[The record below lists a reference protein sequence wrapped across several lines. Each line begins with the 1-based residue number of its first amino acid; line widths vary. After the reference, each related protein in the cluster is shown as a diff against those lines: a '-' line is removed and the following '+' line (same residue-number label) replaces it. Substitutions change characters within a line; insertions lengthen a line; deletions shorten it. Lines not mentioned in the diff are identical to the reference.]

1 LATRTFAP
9 VLRRATLLAALTLAA
24 LIFSAPVQARAA
36 TVVSLTFDDGSIS
49 QLYAKDRLA
58 ERGLRGTF
66 FINTGNIQPPQR
78 PNPYFMT
85 WGEVASVA
93 ATGNEI
99 GGHTVN
105 DLNLVTG
112 FPNDSA
118 RRDAICNDR
127 ANLIAHGFTPV
138 SFAYP
143 HGAYNAQ
150 IISLVQQCGY
160 ASARTA
166 GGLNEPGFP
175 YTENIPPVNPYAVRT
190 NQPHDGPFTLAELQ
204 GYFIRAGGSGWVPF
218 MFHDVCDLPCAGKDP
233 NGSVSPQDFTN
244 FLTFLQ
250 NSGAVV
256 KTVRDVI
263 LPPPPPPPPPPP
275 VLKAD
280 KVTAFA
286 SLKAPKSQ
294 DIDKLFVRAAMVEPG
309 TLSASATVSVPGAA
323 RVFKFKRASRK
334 ATAGKSVK
342 LRLKISKKGLRS
354 AKRAMRRG
362 KRLRAKIRV
371 TAKDRAGNSRTA
383 KRTVRLRP

>member
-1 LATRTFAP
+1 M
-9 VLRRATLLAALTLAA
+9 
-24 LIFSAPVQARAA
+24 
-36 TVVSLTFDDGSIS
+36 SLTFDDGTVS

-66 FINTGNIQPPQR
+66 FINSGNVQT

-85 WGEVASVA
+85 WAQVASVA

-99 GGHTVN
+99 GGHTLN
-105 DLNLVTG
+105 DLDLVTG
-112 FPNDSA
+112 FSNDSA
-118 RRDAICNDR
+118 RKAAICDDR
-127 ANLIAHGFTPV
+127 ANLIAHGFNPV

-175 YTENIPPVNPYAVRT
+175 YTENIPPVNPYVLRT
-190 NQPHDGPFTLAELQ
+190 NQPHDGPMTLAELQ
-204 GYFIRAGGSGWVPF
+204 GYVLRAGGSGWVPL
-218 MFHDVCDLPCAGKDP
+218 MFHDICVPPAP
-233 NGSVSPQDFTN
+233 AWTRMRSVSPGDFTA
-244 FLTFLQ
+244 FLNWLPT
-250 NSGAVV
+250 SGAVV

-263 LPPPPPPPPPPP
+263 LPPPPPPPPPPA
-275 VLKAD
+275 VKAD

-294 DIDKLFVRAAMVEPG
+294 DIDKLFVRAAMIEPG
-309 TLSASATVSVPGAA
+309 TLSASATVNVPNAS
-323 RVFKFKRASRK
+323 RVFKFKRVSKK
-334 ATAGKSVK
+334 AVAGKSVK
-342 LRLKISKKGLRS
+342 LRLQDLEEGTPGRE
-354 AKRAMRRG
+354 ACAPGG

-371 TAKDRAGNSRTA
+371 TARDNAGNSRTA
-383 KRTVRLRP
+383 KRTVKLRR